1 MAQPNKPSVRP
12 RFRRPDRRV
21 AKTRTALLQAGR
33 ALLATRS
40 IDTISV
46 DEIVDAAD
54 VAKGSFY
61 NHFTDKDVFAREIGA
76 TVRRQVEQAI
86 TAANAGVGDPAS
98 RFARALCVFIRF
110 AIEHRDSAQLLW
122 RLNSGATM
130 AGAPV
135 NRELREQL
143 LRAVESRP
151 FSHLDVETGVLLIM
165 GTTVIAIR
173 HVLEERLVTP
183 PAQIAANMAAV
194 MLRGLGVAPRRSQVV
209 ANAAAEDILGKPD
222 WGR

>member
-1 MAQPNKPSVRP
+1 LAQPNKPSARRP
-12 RFRRPDRRV
+12 SRRPDRRI
-21 AKTRTALLQAGR
+21 AKTRTALLEAGR

-40 IDTISV
+40 IDVISI
-46 DEIVDAAD
+46 DEIVAAAD

-76 TVRRQVEQAI
+76 TVRRQVEKAVA
-86 TAANAGVGDPAS
+86 TANAGVGDPAA

-130 AGAPV
+130 ADAPV
-135 NRELREQL
+135 NRELREEL
-143 LRAVESRP
+143 LRAVKSPP

-165 GTTVIAIR
+165 GASVISIR

-183 PAQIAANMAAV
+183 PARIAANMAAV
-194 MLRGLGVAPRRSQVV
+194 MLRGLGVTPRRAQMV
-209 ANAAAEDILGKPD
+209 ANLAAEDILGKPSPS
-222 WGR
+222 R

>member
-1 MAQPNKPSVRP
+1 LAQPNKPAVRP
-12 RFRRPDRRV
+12 RFRRPDRRL
-21 AKTRTALLQAGR
+21 AKTRTALLEAGR

-40 IDTISV
+40 IDVISI

-76 TVRRQVEQAI
+76 TVRRQVEKAVA
-86 TAANAGVGDPAS
+86 TANAGVDDPAS

-122 RLNSGATM
+122 RLNSGATI
-130 AGAPV
+130 AEAPV
-135 NRELREQL
+135 NRELREEL
-143 LRAVESRP
+143 LRAVESPP
-151 FSHLDVETGVLLIM
+151 FSHLDIETGVLLIM
-165 GTTVIAIR
+165 GTSVISIR

-183 PAQIAANMAAV
+183 AAQIAANMAAV
-194 MLRGLGVAPRRSQVV
+194 MLRGLGVAPRRSRIL
-209 ANAAAEDILGKPD
+209 ANAAAEDILGKPAS
-222 WGR
+222 GR